1 MGKKTRN
8 REILAFLNG
17 DNKKAILEY
26 CCDKNLIQG
35 APFCENSTCKYYKT
49 RKMSLLP
56 RSATADGYSWRCTYC
71 TSHKSIKANSF
82 FEYFRSPIATILL
95 LLHYWSLQ
103 TLTHETVAELAE
115 CTRQTVGSAYQ
126 RFRYICAKDN
136 NKNKIKLGGA
146 GRVVEIDESLFIRV
160 KHHKGKDLKREQVWI
175 FGMYER
181 ALEPVK
187 EAKTKGRCLFFVVPK
202 RDAVN
207 LLNIIY
213 ANVEPGTTIIS
224 DCWKAYSRINKLP
237 SNFTHMTVNHDLHF
251 VCPVTGAHTNSVE
264 SIWCS
269 VKVHM
274 KSMRGVSRKFLSS
287 YLGEFSIKFSSNT
300 YIYIYIFI
308 LLDEYCFRRNN
319 DLTKVGAYG
328 YMIEKIA
335 KMYVSSEIEN
345 LTADFE
351 KVTCEQKKSQKN
363 EKLYDCVSDDD
374 GYATESEM
382 LLPDGDLNDLG
393 KEVSNEF
400 LETNDSEE
408 QEPLE
413 TIDSEERESQVT
425 EILEERDSQV
435 TENLEERDSQVTENL
450 EEKDSQVT
458 EILGEKDSQETENSR
473 KFQFFLPDEH
483 FERLVEEAFSKIVNG
498 ELDIY
503 KFSSQLTIKQRES
516 IHERAKK
523 HNLSTKS
530 QGTRYRVLYLFKD
543 SAQASSLSS
552 SQSQSTRQQAS
563 QSLQDESNKDVPRSQ
578 EVDAVISQDY
588 GGENKVA
595 CPVCKK
601 ICQIGQGLRSHVSRM
616 HKQEYKELK
625 NKGEI

>member
-1 MGKKTRN
+1 
-8 REILAFLNG
+8 
-17 DNKKAILEY
+17 
-26 CCDKNLIQG
+26 
-35 APFCENSTCKYYKT
+35 
-49 RKMSLLP
+49 
-56 RSATADGYSWRCTYC
+56 
-71 TSHKSIKANSF
+71 
-82 FEYFRSPIATILL
+82 
-95 LLHYWSLQ
+95 
-103 TLTHETVAELAE
+103 
-115 CTRQTVGSAYQ
+115 
-126 RFRYICAKDN
+126 
-136 NKNKIKLGGA
+136 
-146 GRVVEIDESLFIRV
+146 V
-160 KHHKGKDLKREQVWI
+160 KH
-175 FGMYER
+175 F
-181 ALEPVK
+181 
-187 EAKTKGRCLFFVVPK
+187 
-202 RDAVN
+202 
-207 LLNIIY
+207 
-213 ANVEPGTTIIS
+213 
-224 DCWKAYSRINKLP
+224 
-237 SNFTHMTVNHDLHF
+237 NF
-251 VCPVTGAHTNSVE
+251 S
-264 SIWCS
+264 
-269 VKVHM
+269 
-274 KSMRGVSRKFLSS
+274 
-287 YLGEFSIKFSSNT
+287 
-300 YIYIYIFI
+300 
-308 LLDEYCFRRNN
+308 
-319 DLTKVGAYG
+319 
-328 YMIEKIA
+328 
-335 KMYVSSEIEN
+335 
-345 LTADFE
+345 DFE

-552 SQSQSTRQQAS
+552 SQSQTTRQQAS